1 MSEISLAAWYRFTRC
16 VSRLEIYINGH
27 FGTGHDHFCISPIP
41 EKISVEVKRF
51 CPIPEN
57 ISFL

>member
-1 MSEISLAAWYRFTRC
+1 MANTVELCGVER
-16 VSRLEIYINGH
+16 YINGAS
-27 FGTGHDHFCISPIP
+27 GTGHDHFCISPVP

-51 CPIPEN
+51 FAIPEN